1 MKTIIKIKNNM
12 MLQEIQI
19 PTATTSSTIP
29 TKTLSTTLNIPT
41 NHPSLCIPRINGNIT
56 EKEIRSIIDDL
67 KLGIIRR
74 IDINKTKTS
83 TNRCVFIHFN
93 KWFDYGNAIIARE
106 RLLNGKD
113 IKVIYDQPWF
123 WKISAYRNK

>member
-1 MKTIIKIKNNM
+1 M
-12 MLQEIQI
+12 MLQETQN
-19 PTATTSSTIP
+19 PTATNPTPTTPITTS
-29 TKTLSTTLNIPT
+29 NIPN

-56 EKEIRSIIDDL
+56 EKEIRNIIDDL

-74 IDINKTKTS
+74 IDINKTKTN
-83 TNRCVFIHFN
+83 TNKCVFIHFN

-113 IKVIYDQPWF
+113 IKVIYDEPWF

>member
-1 MKTIIKIKNNM
+1 
-12 MLQEIQI
+12 MLQEIKI
-19 PTATTSSTIP
+19 PTAIT
-29 TKTLSTTLNIPT
+29 STTTPSTTPNIPN

-56 EKEIRSIIDDL
+56 EKEIRNIIDDL
-67 KLGIIRR
+67 RLGVIRR
-74 IDINKTKTS
+74 IDINKKTKTS
-83 TNRCVFIHFN
+83 GNRCVFIHFN